1 MDEPTRL
8 SSDQQMR
15 SDVRDLVV
23 LTLVF
28 IALDV
33 WGVSAARS
41 RPSPSNNGRLVFW
54 VAILAIACITVGI
67 VQGLLRRPWHRTLA
81 TAVLAAFV
89 LAFIIYV
96 AANSDPGSANCPGQS
111 PCDTGFG
118 IGALFIVLGTGP
130 CFMALLSLGRAPV
143 DLVRRLRR

>member
-1 MDEPTRL
+1 MDEQAQLP
-8 SSDQQMR
+8 SDQQMR
-15 SDVRDLVV
+15 SDVRDLVI
-23 LTLVF
+23 LTVVF
-28 IALDV
+28 VAVDV

-41 RPSPSNNGRLVFW
+41 RTSPSNNDLLVRW
-54 VAILAIACITVGI
+54 ATILAIACIAIGI
-67 VQGLLRRPWHRTLA
+67 VQALCRRPWHRTLA

-89 LAFIIYV
+89 LAFIVYV
-96 AANSDPGSANCPGQS
+96 SANSDPGSADCPGQG

-143 DLVRRLRR
+143 DLIRRLG